1 MLEQTDA
8 TGPSPLPS
16 PAQLKTRLPRGS
28 AARAVVKSGRRA
40 IADVLHGRDARFVVI
55 AGPCSLHDPE
65 AALTYAQRLTR
76 LARETSDVLAIAM
89 RAYVEKPR
97 TALGWKGL
105 VNDPDL
111 DGSCDL
117 ALGLERSRRLLLE
130 INELGL
136 PCASEILDPMT
147 PHYIGDLLSWAAIG
161 ARTSESQTHR
171 ELASGLPMP
180 VGFKNGTSGV
190 LSVACNGIVAARRPH
205 SCFGLDPHGRAAQL
219 CTPGNPD
226 AHLVLRGGA
235 GRTNFSPENVA
246 SAVALL
252 SDSRPARPVL
262 VDCSHDNSSFD
273 PRRQAGVCRAI
284 LGQVRDRGDAPI
296 LGILLESHLRPG
308 RQDWVRHKKLEFGVS
323 ITDACIGWEETEAL
337 LYEIA
342 EAVVRSK
349 RQRAPD
355 TLSMGTTMRECP

>member
-1 MLEQTDA
+1 MLEYTDGA
-8 TGPSPLPS
+8 RPTPLPS
-16 PAQLKTRLPRGS
+16 PAQLKTGLPRGS

-65 AALTYAQRLTR
+65 AALTYAQRLAR

-89 RAYVEKPR
+89 RTYVEKPR

-117 ALGLERSRRLLLE
+117 ARGLERSRRLLLE

-136 PCASEILDPMT
+136 PCASEIIDPMT

-180 VGFKNGTSGV
+180 VGFKNGTSGAIR
-190 LSVACNGIVAARRPH
+190 VACNGIVAARRPH
-205 SCFGLDPHGRAAQL
+205 GCFGLDPDGRAAQL
-219 CTPGNPD
+219 RTPGNPD
-226 AHLVLRGGA
+226 AHLVLRGGG
-235 GRTNFSPENVA
+235 GRTNFSPEDVA
-246 SAVALL
+246 SAAARLP
-252 SDSRPARPVL
+252 DFGPARPVL
-262 VDCSHDNSSFD
+262 IDCSHDNSGFD
-273 PRRQAGVCRAI
+273 PRRQAGVCRAV
-284 LGQVRDRGDAPI
+284 LEQVRERGEAPI
-296 LGILLESHLRPG
+296 LGILLESQLRPG
-308 RQDWVRHKKLEFGVS
+308 HQDWVRGKKLKLGVS
-323 ITDACIGWEETEAL
+323 ITDGCIGWEETEAL

-342 EAVVRSK
+342 EAVASSK

-355 TLSMGTTMRECP
+355 TLSIGTAMMECP